1 MGRSSIS
8 RWRSS
13 RRVWSSVVLPKARAN
28 QRISSE
34 ISERGRETRPTNT
47 KGPRICFRISGLIV
61 VIGSLLLPVIT
72 TYETLWH
79 KRLILAIVSLTVA
92 VLSSLSTFYKWD
104 YSSQTREKATLE
116 LKGLLAKWELN
127 LIAAQVA
134 KNPAEEALDAAKQL
148 FDDSFKIVDTETGQF
163 FANLSWPSIS
173 PTRPGE

>member
-1 MGRSSIS
+1 MIYDTQFEQF
-8 RWRSS
+8 
-13 RRVWSSVVLPKARAN
+13 LAELKALVHRHVIPRYSWY
-28 QRISSE
+28 QKH
-34 ISERGRETRPTNT
+34 TL
-47 KGPRICFRISGLIV
+47 GPRICFRISGLMV

-104 YSSQTREKATLE
+104 YAWQTREKAALE

-134 KNPAEEALDAAKQL
+134 KNPAEEALNATRQL

-163 FANLSWPSIS
+163 FANISWPSV
-173 PTRPGE
+173 PATHQGQ